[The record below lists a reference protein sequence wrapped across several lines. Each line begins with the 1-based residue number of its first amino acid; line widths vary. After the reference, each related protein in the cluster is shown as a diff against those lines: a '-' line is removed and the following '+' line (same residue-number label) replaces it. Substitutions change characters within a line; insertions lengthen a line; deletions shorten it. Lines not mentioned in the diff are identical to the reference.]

1 MGTEKLQKTCTVP
14 KILLSIGIHTNG
26 MARKKRQGVEIRFPQ
41 ILKGMKRGPAV
52 IIPKDIGM
60 VVSYTGIGKKSKVV
74 EAGAGSAFA
83 TIVLGNIVKSVV
95 SYERNGEFCELAK
108 KNVEKA
114 GLKNVKIKKGDL
126 LEKGITE
133 KGVDLVLLDMP
144 EANKAVGHGYKALVK
159 DGYLVGFLP
168 NMEQAKEFYLACEGE
183 KFSDVF
189 MLESIVREYEVRVY
203 GVRPKHVGLTHTAYL
218 VFARK

>member
-1 MGTEKLQKTCTVP
+1 
-14 KILLSIGIHTNG
+14 
-26 MARKKRQGVEIRFPQ
+26 MARKKRPGVEIRFPQ

-95 SYERNGEFCELAK
+95 SYERNEEFCKLAK

-126 LEKGITE
+126 LEKGIRE
-133 KGVDLVLLDMP
+133 KEVDLVLLDMP
-144 EANKAVGHGYKALVK
+144 EANKAVGHAYKALVK
-159 DGYLVGFLP
+159 EGHLVGFLP
-168 NMEQAKEFYLACEGE
+168 NVEQARDFYLACEE
-183 KFSDVF
+183 NEFSDVF

>member
-1 MGTEKLQKTCTVP
+1 
-14 KILLSIGIHTNG
+14 
-26 MARKKRQGVEIRFPQ
+26 MARKKGQGLEIRFPQ

-60 VVSYTGIGKKSKVV
+60 VISYTGIGKKSKVV
-74 EAGAGSAFA
+74 EAGAGSGFA
-83 TIVLGNIVKSVV
+83 SIVLGNIVKSVV
-95 SYERNGEFCELAK
+95 SYERNAAFCGLAK
-108 KNVEKA
+108 KNVENA
-114 GLKNVKIKKGDL
+114 GLKNVKIKKADI
-126 LEKGITE
+126 LEGIKE

-144 EANKAVGHGYKALVK
+144 EAQNAAGHSYKALAK

-168 NMEQAKEFYLACEGE
+168 NMEQAKEFYFACEKN

-189 MLESIVREYEVRVY
+189 MLESMVREYDVRIY